1 MRIGAGQGPNDA
13 ARHQSSHYVYDVRS
27 GVIVSVYHFVGATPK
42 SEAERREA
50 MLKSAHEGSGI
61 ALEHLAVLS
70 DPDLPAGDG
79 ELRVEPASRRFVRR
93 HTVHPALL
101 RP

>member
-1 MRIGAGQGPNDA
+1 MRIGAGQGPGDA

-27 GVIVSVYHFVGATPK
+27 GAIVGVYHFAGAAPK
-42 SEAERREA
+42 SEAERHQALLKGSHEA
-50 MLKSAHEGSGI
+50 SGI

-70 DPDLPAGDG
+70 NPDLPAGQG
-79 ELRVEPASRRFVRR
+79 ELRVEPASRRVVRS
-93 HTVHPALL
+93 HVVHPSPL